1 MAKLHMLKTLTDT
14 INTSF
19 ILEDGDTLL
28 VLDGGFPSETPY
40 MYEYLKKLGGHVA
53 AWFITHFHDDHMGCL
68 LTILEEH
75 PDICID
81 AIYCHY
87 PSDEFILRHEP
98 KQSTDTSESLLAR
111 WRAATANE
119 GLSMI
124 TVQTDD
130 VYSFGDVTVRVLLT
144 PAETVNARS
153 INDTSCVYRFEVA
166 DKSILFLGDLGV
178 EGGNRLTERTP
189 ASLLHA
195 DYLQMAHHG
204 QHGVSKECYEAIRPT
219 YCLWPTPSWVWD
231 NLGEG
236 GYDTGGFQT
245 VIVRG
250 WISGL
255 RCVKKHYRMTEGDHI
270 IDL

>member
-1 MAKLHMLKTLTDT
+1 M
-14 INTSF
+14 
-19 ILEDGDTLL
+19 
-28 VLDGGFPSETPY
+28 V
-40 MYEYLKKLGGHVA
+40 
-53 AWFITHFHDDHMGCL
+53 
-68 LTILEEH
+68 
-75 PDICID
+75 
-81 AIYCHY
+81 
-87 PSDEFILRHEP
+87 
-98 KQSTDTSESLLAR
+98 
-111 WRAATANE
+111 
-119 GLSMI
+119 
-124 TVQTDD
+124 TVQADD
-130 VYSFGDVTVRVLLT
+130 VYTFGDVTIRVLLT
-144 PAETVNARS
+144 PAETVNAAS
-153 INDTSCVYRFEVA
+153 INDTSCVYRFEVD

-178 EGGNRLTERTP
+178 TGGNCLMERTP

>member
-75 PDICID
+75 PDITVD
-81 AIYCHY
+81 KLYCHF
-87 PSDEFILRHEP
+87 PSDEFICRHEP
-98 KQSTDTSESLLAR
+98 TMSRIDTSEWLTR
-111 WRAATANE
+111 WKAATASLE
-119 GLSMI
+119 KV
-124 TVQTDD
+124 TVQMGEE
-130 VYSFGDVTVRVLLT
+130 YAFGDTLVRVLLT
-144 PAETVNARS
+144 PDES
-153 INDTSCVYRFEVA
+153 ITANPINNSSCVYRFEA
-166 DKSILFLGDLGV
+166 AGKSILFLGDLGV

-231 NLGEG
+231 TLGEG